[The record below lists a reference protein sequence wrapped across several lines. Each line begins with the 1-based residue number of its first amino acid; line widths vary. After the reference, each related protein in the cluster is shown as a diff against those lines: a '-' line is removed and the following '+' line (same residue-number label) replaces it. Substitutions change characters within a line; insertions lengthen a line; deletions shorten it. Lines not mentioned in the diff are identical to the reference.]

1 MQEDSTVHIP
11 VLLDEVIE
19 LLSPAP
25 GKVFVD
31 GTLGGGGH
39 ARAFAEK
46 VGPEGLVV
54 GFDRDPIPI
63 ERAARTMQDLPVRV
77 VQANFCDMPEVLA
90 ELGIQKVDGILLDL
104 GLSSDQLADEERG
117 FSFSSDG
124 PLDLRFD
131 TTRGEPTWRLIDR
144 LSPENLADLI
154 YAYGEER
161 HSRRIARAIAKR
173 REESP
178 IRTTVE
184 LAEVVRRAVP
194 KTRDSL
200 RIDPATRTFQALRIA
215 ANEELKSLEI
225 ALRRIPDCLVPGGRV
240 AIISFHSLEDRRVKE
255 AFREDDRYEVIT
267 RRPVR
272 ASEEEINRNPRSRS
286 AKLRVASR
294 AIVGEAVV
302 L

>member
-1 MQEDSTVHIP
+1 MQEDSTVHVP

-19 LLSPAP
+19 SLMPAP
-25 GKVFVD
+25 GKVIVD

-39 ARAFAEK
+39 TRALAEK
-46 VGPEGLVV
+46 VGPEGLVI
-54 GFDRDPIPI
+54 GLDRDPIPI
-63 ERAARTMQDLPVRV
+63 ERAAKTLRGLPIKVA
-77 VQANFCDMPEVLA
+77 QSNFCDIPEILE
-90 ELGIQKVDGILLDL
+90 ELDIKQVDGVLLDL
-104 GLSSDQLADEERG
+104 GLSSDQLADHERG

-131 TTRGEPTWRLIDR
+131 TTQGEPTWRLVNR

-161 HSRRIARAIAKR
+161 HSRRIARAIVKR

-178 IRTTVE
+178 IQTTAE
-184 LAEVVRRAVP
+184 LAEIVRRAVP

-225 ALRRIPDCLVPGGRV
+225 ALRRIPDCLVPGGRL

-255 AFREDDRYEVIT
+255 AFRDDDRYEVIT
-267 RRPVR
+267 RRPIQ
-272 ASEEEINRNPRSRS
+272 ASEEEIEQNPRARS
-286 AKLRVASR
+286 AKLRVAAR
-294 AIVGEAVV
+294 TA
-302 L
+302 

>member
-1 MQEDSTVHIP
+1 MQEDSTVHVP
-11 VLLDEVIE
+11 VLLNEVIE
-19 LLSPAP
+19 LLAPAP
-25 GKVFVD
+25 GKVIVD

-39 ARAFAEK
+39 ARALAEK
-46 VGPEGLVV
+46 VGSEGLII

-63 ERAARTMQDLPVRV
+63 DRAVRTMQGLPIQV
-77 VQANFCDMPEVLA
+77 VQSNFCDIPEVLA
-90 ELGIQKVDGILLDL
+90 ELDIKQVDGVLLDL
-104 GLSSDQLADEERG
+104 GLSSDQLADGDRG

-131 TTRGEPTWRLIDR
+131 TTQGEPTWRLINR

-161 HSRRIARAIAKR
+161 HSRRIARAIVKR

-178 IRTTVE
+178 IRTTME

-215 ANEELKSLEI
+215 VNEELKSLEI
-225 ALRRIPDCLVPGGRV
+225 ALRRIPDFLAPGGRV

-267 RRPVR
+267 RRPIQ

-286 AKLRVASR
+286 AKMRVASR
-294 AIVGEAVV
+294 AV
-302 L
+302 

>member
-1 MQEDSTVHIP
+1 MQEDSTVHVP

-19 LLSPAP
+19 LLAP
-25 GKVFVD
+25 EPGNVIVD

-39 ARAFAEK
+39 TRALAEK
-46 VGPEGLVV
+46 VGPKGLII
-54 GFDRDPIPI
+54 GFDRDPKPI
-63 ERAARTMQDLPVRV
+63 EAAVRTMQGLPIQV
-77 VQANFCDMPEVLA
+77 VQANFCDIPEVLE
-90 ELGIQKVDGILLDL
+90 ELEIKQIDGVLLDL
-104 GLSSDQLADEERG
+104 GLSSDQLADDERG

-131 TTRGEPTWRLIDR
+131 TTRGEPTWRLVNR

-161 HSRRIARAIAKR
+161 HSRRIARAIVKR
-173 REESP
+173 RQESP
-178 IRTTVE
+178 IQTTAE

-215 ANEELKSLEI
+215 VNDELKSLEI
-225 ALRRIPDCLVPGGRV
+225 ALRRIPDCLAPGGRV

-255 AFREDDRYEVIT
+255 AFRDDDRYEVIT
-267 RRPVR
+267 RRPIQ

-286 AKLRVASR
+286 AKMRVALR
-294 AIVGEAVV
+294 AV
-302 L
+302 